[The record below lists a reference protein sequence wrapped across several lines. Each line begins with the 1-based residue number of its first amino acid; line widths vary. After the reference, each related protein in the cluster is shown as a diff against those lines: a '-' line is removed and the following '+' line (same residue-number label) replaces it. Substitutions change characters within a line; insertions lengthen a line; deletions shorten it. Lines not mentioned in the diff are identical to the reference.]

1 LWIHPADRDQHHG
14 ALLDAELTAEAFIKM
29 ATGGPPVERNDSVSV
44 SSPHKAAKH
53 PECLTISTKGEGNSV
68 FSIGQTVYHRTG
80 RHSGKV
86 LECDGGTVYLVRA
99 NGVEIE
105 FPGSELTA
113 APSPEKNPAATGATA
128 LSRALT
134 VGEITPEH
142 RRVLAI
148 VPQRTIQSVAALFE
162 RRPKSGRFSALD
174 VANKLNLQRTAG
186 RVLGLMMG
194 RGLSVSYGTVKWFGS
209 LCRWPVSPA
218 AGCVT
223 LIRYDLRFIAGST

>member
-1 LWIHPADRDQHHG
+1 MWIHPADRDQHHG

-53 PECLTISTKGEGNSV
+53 PECLTISTRGEGNSM

-86 LECDGGTVYLVRA
+86 LECDGDTVHLVQA

-105 FPGSELTA
+105 FSGSELTA
-113 APSPEKNPAATGATA
+113 APPQEKNPAATAATT
-128 LSRALT
+128 LSRVLT
-134 VGEITPEH
+134 IDDITPEH

-148 VPQRTIQSVAALFE
+148 VPQRTIQSVTVLFE

-174 VANKLNLQRTAG
+174 VAQKLNFIADVTGVPYRTMKEYSDQPG
-186 RVLGLMMG
+186 VLGLMMG
-194 RGLSVSYGTVKWFGS
+194 RGLSVSLGTTK
-209 LCRWPVSPA
+209 
-218 AGCVT
+218 
-223 LIRYDLRFIAGST
+223 